1 MKKYQCKCCGY
12 YTLLEKPLESNEYPG
27 TFEICEVCG
36 WEDDS
41 LQYLNPDKNFGANG
55 VSFNEAKKNF
65 LKFGAIKKD
74 MIDFVRKPMNTE
86 TL

>member
-12 YTLLEKPLESNEYPG
+12 YTLLEKPLEPYEYPG

-41 LQYLNPDKNFGANG
+41 LQYLNPDKNFGSNG
-55 VSFNEAKKNF
+55 VSLNEAKKIFWN
-65 LKFGAIKKD
+65 L
-74 MIDFVRKPMNTE
+74 E
-86 TL
+86 L